1 MSDVSIINGYNV
13 KDAVSRGAIYGV
25 TSGAL
30 LTGAGS
36 GAVINAYTPAWQA
49 WVAGTTSGPQAKI
62 KLGNVDYTSNAI
74 PSASSSASGVVT
86 TGNQTFS
93 GRKTMELISPKI
105 YDGTGNE
112 SRYKYVYFANNAGSQ
127 VGAVRYDS
135 GSTTNVTSGM
145 FSLLQYSPNSTNNT
159 STTGYYES
167 YNLPT
172 VNTGLSANAAYDVV
186 TTKPITLSS
195 STYGQAID
203 NAYLH
208 FEAPSSSSTPFI
220 TALSMPAQTG
230 SWGISTYPGTDE
242 TFIFIYNNGGGTSN
256 SNTKR
261 FCLDPSVGSLNN
273 SYEIITSA
281 HEAST
286 TVAGIVTTGAQQFRG
301 VKTFDALK
309 YWGNNGSGAS
319 RYIGDI
325 QYYTNAGNKVAEVYY
340 DIGNATTVSSGRFNF
355 LAYSPQ
361 STAGAT
367 TTGFYED
374 FRLPTPTAG
383 LSANAFYDILT
394 TKTLW
399 DMQSLGHC
407 DYNNHVHDPI
417 SNGTLAYWNGRYGSD
432 ASNLTYYKNGTIYGS
447 GEMAWKVQSVTFSTG
462 YASTITCSGVK
473 STSTILATCN
483 TTFTQYRTRTL
494 SAACYSTTNTIKMAL
509 TTNTSSLTETMAIF
523 WTK

>member
-172 VNTGLSANAAYDVV
+172 VNTGLSANA
-186 TTKPITLSS
+186 
-195 STYGQAID
+195 TY
-203 NAYLH
+203 
-208 FEAPSSSSTPFI
+208 S
-220 TALSMPAQTG
+220 
-230 SWGISTYPGTDE
+230 
-242 TFIFIYNNGGGTSN
+242 
-256 SNTKR
+256 
-261 FCLDPSVGSLNN
+261 
-273 SYEIITSA
+273 IITSKDIGWKV
-281 HEAST
+281 ESIT
-286 TVAGIVTTGAQQFRG
+286 FTSGFKSGVTCTGVTT
-301 VKTFDALK
+301 
-309 YWGNNGSGAS
+309 S
-319 RYIGDI
+319 
-325 QYYTNAGNKVAEVYY
+325 
-340 DIGNATTVSSGRFNF
+340 
-355 LAYSPQ
+355 
-361 STAGAT
+361 
-367 TTGFYED
+367 
-374 FRLPTPTAG
+374 
-383 LSANAFYDILT
+383 
-394 TKTLW
+394 
-399 DMQSLGHC
+399 
-407 DYNNHVHDPI
+407 
-417 SNGTLAYWNGRYGSD
+417 
-432 ASNLTYYKNGTIYGS
+432 
-447 GEMAWKVQSVTFSTG
+447 
-462 YASTITCSGVK
+462 STIV
-473 STSTILATCN
+473 ATCN
-483 TTFTQYRTRTL
+483 TSATAYRTRTL
-494 SAACYSTTNTIKMAL
+494 STVLCSTAGSVNMAL
-509 TTNTSSLTETMAIF
+509 TTNTSSLTEKIAIM

>member
-1 MSDVSIINGYNV
+1 MSDVSTINGYNI

-36 GAVINAYTPAWQA
+36 SAVVNAYTPAWQA

-74 PSASSSASGVVT
+74 PSASSSASGIVT

-167 YNLPT
+167 YDLPT
-172 VNTGLSANAAYDVV
+172 VNTGLSANATYDIV

-195 STYGQAID
+195 STYGQAIN

-208 FEAPSSSSTPFI
+208 FEVPSSSSSPFI
-220 TALSMPAQTG
+220 TALAMPAQTG

-242 TFIFIYNNGGGTSN
+242 TFIFIYNNGEGTNN

-261 FCLDPSVGSLNN
+261 FYLDPSVGSLNN

-281 HEAST
+281 HIGWKVESIT
-286 TVAGIVTTGAQQFRG
+286 FTSGFKSGVTCTGVTT
-301 VKTFDALK
+301 
-309 YWGNNGSGAS
+309 S
-319 RYIGDI
+319 
-325 QYYTNAGNKVAEVYY
+325 
-340 DIGNATTVSSGRFNF
+340 
-355 LAYSPQ
+355 
-361 STAGAT
+361 
-367 TTGFYED
+367 
-374 FRLPTPTAG
+374 
-383 LSANAFYDILT
+383 
-394 TKTLW
+394 
-399 DMQSLGHC
+399 
-407 DYNNHVHDPI
+407 
-417 SNGTLAYWNGRYGSD
+417 
-432 ASNLTYYKNGTIYGS
+432 
-447 GEMAWKVQSVTFSTG
+447 
-462 YASTITCSGVK
+462 STIVAS
-473 STSTILATCN
+473 CN
-483 TTFTQYRTRTL
+483 TSATADRTRTL
-494 SAACYSTTNTIKMAL
+494 STILCSTAGSVNIAL
-509 TTNTSSLTETMAIF
+509 TTNTSSLTEKIAIM